1 MVTKNGINPIFV
13 ATLAALPLINIASSL
28 QEVVLLGL
36 VASFTYIIAISII
49 SILEKMVD
57 RNLRFFVFMI
67 LACAIVTAFRY
78 IYAIFPNILYLE
90 AGDKINYCLITAG
103 ILSIETLYS
112 NRKMALTGYFYKM
125 LMGVPAFL
133 GIYFLFGA
141 LREIIAYGTVWG
153 VGLGFIG
160 LDFFKSSGGAFILL
174 ALICSFINS
183 FYLSS
188 RAKKHQ
194 YNLLVEKYKMKINME
209 RNRARKEAVDASQRK
224 NFGADELIEKK
235 SVETENNDANLDN
248 KQENGG
254 GKNE

>member
-13 ATLAALPLINIASSL
+13 ATLAALPLINIASNL

-36 VASFTYIIAISII
+36 VASFSYIIAISLV
-49 SILEKMVD
+49 SILERIVD
-57 RNLRFFVFMI
+57 RNLRFFVFM
-67 LACAIVTAFRY
+67 LVACAIVTAFRY
-78 IYAIFPNILYLE
+78 IYAVFPNILYIDV
-90 AGDKINYCLITAG
+90 GDKINYCLVSAG

-133 GIYFLFGA
+133 GIYFLFGSI
-141 LREIIAYGTVWG
+141 REIIAYGTVWG
-153 VGLGFIG
+153 VELGFIG
-160 LDFFKSSGGAFILL
+160 LDFFKTSAGAFILL
-174 ALICSFINS
+174 AFICGFVNS
-183 FYLSS
+183 FYLGT

-194 YNLLVEKYKMKINME
+194 YNMLVEKYKMKLSME
-209 RNRARKEAVDASQRK
+209 RNRARTEAVDASQRK

-235 SVETENNDANLDN
+235 TEDAAEVKPTEQNG
-248 KQENGG
+248 EGG